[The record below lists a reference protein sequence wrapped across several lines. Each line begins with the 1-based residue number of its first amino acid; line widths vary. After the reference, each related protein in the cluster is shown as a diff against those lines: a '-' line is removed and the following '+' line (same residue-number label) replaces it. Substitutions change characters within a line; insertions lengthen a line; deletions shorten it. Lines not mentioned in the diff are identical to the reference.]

1 MVAEIRERNILREL
15 QDLVD
20 AETEAA
26 RRRFPT
32 PMEHETLEL
41 QVSVLMEEVG
51 KLSRAGN
58 KLGLS
63 ADDQVSDQWR
73 RKEGGEAVRRAVTS
87 ISILQR
93 YVLSLHDW
101 PALPAELRWRPE
113 VDS

>member
-41 QVSVLMEEVG
+41 QVSVLVEEVG

-63 ADDQVSDQWR
+63 ADDQVADQWR
-73 RKEGGEAVRRAVTS
+73 REAVHRAVTS